1 MDTEL
6 ATAKTKSNTFR
17 FNKAKKKKCLSFLM
31 FLTPAFLFYA
41 LFMLI
46 PLIGAVYYSFTNWNA
61 ASQATRFV
69 GLSNYIEAFTND
81 PYFKE
86 SMLLTIKY
94 TAIVV
99 IVQNVLALL
108 IALLIEYRN
117 RTRNLFRTVFF
128 MPNMVSLIISAFMW
142 SFIFTIVLPQLSEY
156 GLSLL
161 DQGWLGNPDVAFYSI
176 IIVAIWRG
184 TGYMMII
191 YIAALQGV
199 PVHLK
204 EAAIIDGA
212 SSFQNFIHVT
222 IPMIMHAITICV
234 FLTLNEAFKVFDVVY
249 GLTGGGPGRSTQ
261 VVALNIFEEAF
272 SGNFRYGY
280 ANAKSM
286 ILFVIILIITIVQVY
301 VMKGKEVES

>member
-1 MDTEL
+1 
-6 ATAKTKSNTFR
+6 
-17 FNKAKKKKCLSFLM
+17 M

-61 ASQATRFV
+61 ASQVTRFV

-94 TAIVV
+94 TSIVV

-301 VMKGKEVES
+301 VMRGKEVES